1 MNSQRQ
7 KTGVKCIKAFWYT
20 KKVLFLGDEFSKACE
35 IDFNCEMVDFI
46 QGITIS
52 LELTFWVIIINSMGW
67 FCLLL
72 EKLSWSNKCLVPT
85 SIALKYYLT

>member
-35 IDFNCEMVDFI
+35 IDFNCEMVDSI
-46 QGITIS
+46 QGTTIC
-52 LELTFWVIIINSMGW
+52 LDLLFGWLFLRGW
-67 FCLLL
+67 FGLLI
-72 EKLSWSNKCLVPT
+72 EKISWSK
-85 SIALKYYLT
+85 K